1 MNSIAL
7 RCALVLICLLGAAPA
22 RAQSAHGYRLVWDDF
37 HEGWSADAPGAR
49 WLTFSDG
56 AYVASDGIVTTGPR
70 GLSVVPCG
78 VNAATSDPAFSLTL
92 GQDAGALA
100 PFDHAKW
107 IVVMNHF
114 SSGGFVG
121 FDAVAGQELVCE
133 AEVSGQ
139 VFGGSGQPF
148 GDAVADPEGDIR
160 LGNAAISA
168 FDPETFVIFNFIVTN
183 TALYAW
189 YERPVFLRNSLG
201 DYASFAFA
209 VPVMAR
215 RPHDEHR
222 LGIGYDRAA
231 GTARWLVDGQEVY
244 RVDTIGA
251 RIDRRYLLIDH
262 GGDDVSVSPAQLDC
276 GMALFDFLD
285 GYGTTGRGLVQIDG
299 ADDYFD
305 PRLGAPAGL
314 TFVDPDSSLDD
325 RLFGQGAG
333 MQVRRFDVESREAGG
348 AGEVCE

>member
-7 RCALVLICLLGAAPA
+7 PCALVLVCLFGAAPA
-22 RAQSAHGYRLVWDDF
+22 AAQTGPGYHLVWDDF
-37 HEGWSADAPGAR
+37 HEGWSVDTPTAR
-49 WLTFSDG
+49 WLTFTDG
-56 AYVASDGIVTTGPR
+56 SYVASDGLVTTGWA
-70 GLSVVPCG
+70 GLEVVPRG
-78 VNAATSDPAFSLTL
+78 VNAVTGEPAFSLTL
-92 GQDAGALA
+92 GQAAGALA

-114 SSGGFVG
+114 SSRGFVG

-133 AEVSGQ
+133 ADVSGQ
-139 VFGGSGQPF
+139 VLGGRGQPF
-148 GDAVADPEGDIR
+148 GDAVTDPEGDIR

-189 YERPVFLRNSLG
+189 YERPVFLRGTLG

-209 VPVMAR
+209 VPVMPR
-215 RPHDEHR
+215 TRYDQHR
-222 LGIGYDRAA
+222 LGIAYDRAR

-251 RIDRRYLLIDH
+251 RIDREFLLIDH
-262 GGDDVSVSPAQLDC
+262 GGDDVSVPLAQLDC

-285 GYGTTGRGLVQIDG
+285 GYGPTQRGLVQIDG
-299 ADDYFD
+299 SDDYFN
-305 PRLGAPAGL
+305 PRLGAPVGVP
-314 TFVDPDSSLDD
+314 FVDPESTLDD
-325 RLFGQGAG
+325 RLFGQGAT
-333 MQVRRFDVESREAGG
+333 MQVGRFVVESRPTDG
-348 AGEVCE
+348 GEVCE